1 VVDYYIKQNQNNE
14 DYNPNNDPN
23 SQKIV
28 DRIKEE
34 AKINEIKNMDFP
46 NTQRNLQCGLD
57 GATRAV
63 KLAGHRQHAA

>member
-14 DYNPNNDPN
+14 DYNPSNDPN

-46 NTQRNLQCGLD
+46 TLNETFNVDWMGRDEQSS
-57 GATRAV
+57 
-63 KLAGHRQHAA
+63 

>member
-1 VVDYYIKQNQNNE
+1 VVDYYIQQNQNNE

-46 NTQRNLQCGLD
+46 TLNETFNVDWMG
-57 GATRAV
+57 
-63 KLAGHRQHAA
+63 QHEQSN